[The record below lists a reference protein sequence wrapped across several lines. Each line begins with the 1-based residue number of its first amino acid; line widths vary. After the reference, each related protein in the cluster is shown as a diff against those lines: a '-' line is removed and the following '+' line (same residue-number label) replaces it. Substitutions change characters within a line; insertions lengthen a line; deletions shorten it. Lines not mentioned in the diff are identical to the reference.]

1 MFYNEE
7 SPFIS
12 IFALALIKGEARP
25 VSESMEVKCKY
36 PRLAEKFK
44 KVENRNMKIDYD
56 KMSVADKKQFNRIF
70 EEIEERLDSIPKE
83 YNWDNPGFDGFIQI
97 YFRELQD
104 LNQTKIELISFSPW
118 SWQWKKILSME
129 GKQLS
134 RIANWMLK
142 KKDKVE
148 IERQK
153 EWKRNNVI
161 TDDEYNGE

>member
-1 MFYNEE
+1 
-7 SPFIS
+7 
-12 IFALALIKGEARP
+12 
-25 VSESMEVKCKY
+25 MEVKCKY

-44 KVENRNMKIDYD
+44 KAEDRNMKIDYD
-56 KMSVADKKQFNRIF
+56 KMSVVDKKQFNRIF

-83 YNWDNPGFDGFIQI
+83 YNYDNPGLDGFIRI

-104 LNQTKIELISFSPW
+104 LNQVKIELISFSPW

-153 EWKRNNVI
+153 EWKRNNVT